1 MIVRNSSEGWHIIYQ
16 AAHGILAGKLA
27 NELLVKLRPLR
38 WMETLTAIIEH
49 DDQQLNFEE
58 KSYLNN
64 LGMPVDF
71 TEDHQTEDQVLERA
85 RRVLNKAA
93 HKSKWTAMLV
103 SLHIDFLY
111 NRKEYPGEKL
121 KDFFASQEKVR
132 KEYYAYYNIQETEAG
147 EAYDVLRFCDRCSL
161 ILCKDEIPAFGRSI
175 EINKTIN
182 KKEYMLRQNKDRS
195 ITVEPWCFEKKE
207 FDISVEEQLLQKA
220 SFKDDAEFH
229 ESLLQAETITRSWK
243 FKKG

>member
-1 MIVRNSSEGWHIIYQ
+1 MIVRNSTEGWHIIYQ

-27 NELLVKLRPLR
+27 NELLLKLRPLQ

-49 DDQQLNFEE
+49 DDQQLTFKE
-58 KSYLNN
+58 KSYLND

-71 TEDHQTEDQVLERA
+71 TEDHQTEDQIMERA
-85 RRVLNKAA
+85 YRILNKAS

-111 NRKEYPGEKL
+111 NREEYISEKL
-121 KDFFASQEKVR
+121 KKFFALQEKAR
-132 KEYYAYYNIQETEAG
+132 KEYYTYYNITIEKAG

-161 ILCKDEIPAFGRSI
+161 ILCKDEVPAFGRSI
-175 EINKTIN
+175 EINKTI
-182 KKEYMLRQNKDRS
+182 KKKKYMLRQNKDHS

-207 FDISVEEQLLQKA
+207 FDISVEEHLLKKA

-229 ESLLQAETITRSWK
+229 ESLLQAETKIRSWK

>member
-27 NELLVKLRPLR
+27 NELLVKLRPLH

-49 DDQQLNFEE
+49 DDQQLNFKE
-58 KSYLNN
+58 KSYLND

-71 TEDHQTEDQVLERA
+71 TEDHQTEEQILERA
-85 RRVLNKAA
+85 RRILDKAA

-111 NRKEYPGEKL
+111 NREEYLDEKL
-121 KDFFASQEKVR
+121 REFFASQEKAR
-132 KEYYAYYNIQETEAG
+132 KEYYAYYNIEAEEAG
-147 EAYDVLRFCDRCSL
+147 QAYDVLRFCDRCSL
-161 ILCKDEIPAFGRSI
+161 ILCKDEVPAFGRSV
-175 EINKTIN
+175 EINKTIQ
-182 KKEYMLRQNKDRS
+182 KKEYMLHQNKDHS
-195 ITVEPWCFEKKE
+195 ITVKPWCFEKKE
-207 FDISVEEQLLQKA
+207 FEISVEEQLLKKA

-229 ESLLQAETITRSWK
+229 ESLLQAETKTRSWK